1 MKIRPLFA
9 WYDLWVGAF
18 WDKAKRKLYVLPLPC
33 LGLVFEMG
41 DCPRCGG
48 VGITFRSGYWFGLIA
63 ASHVPGTCPECHGCG
78 MVQLPSAS
86 SISSTDGK

>member
-18 WDKAKRKLYVLPLPC
+18 WDKAKRKLYVLPIPC
-33 LGLVFEMG
+33 VGLVFELG

-48 VGITFRSGYWFGLIA
+48 LGFIVKRVFLSFWWD
-63 ASHVPGTCPECHGCG
+63 VKCQDCHGNG
-78 MVQLPSAS
+78 MVQLPTTMEIEA
-86 SISSTDGK
+86 